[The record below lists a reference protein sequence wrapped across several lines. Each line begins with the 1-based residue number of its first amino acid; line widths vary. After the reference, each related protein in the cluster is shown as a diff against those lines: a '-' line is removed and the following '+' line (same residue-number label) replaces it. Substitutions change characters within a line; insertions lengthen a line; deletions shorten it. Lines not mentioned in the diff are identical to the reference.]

1 MEKVLKDIAKSLRN
15 IEDSLRKIEK
25 GTRNPRVHINVGDCK
40 DEKTVEN
47 LLQLLNSIKQQE

>member
-1 MEKVLKDIAKSLRN
+1 MEKVIKDIAKSLKN

-25 GTRNPRVHINVGDCK
+25 GTRNPRVHMNVGNCK

>member
-15 IEDSLRKIEK
+15 IEDSLKKIEK
-25 GTRNPRVHINVGDCK
+25 SMRNPRIHI

>member
-1 MEKVLKDIAKSLRN
+1 VEKVIKDIAKSLKN

-25 GTRNPRVHINVGDCK
+25 GMRNPRVHMNVGNCK
-40 DEKTVEN
+40 DKKTVEN